1 MSQQQ
6 AISTAEP
13 ATSDTRA
20 KTQTVIVTGAGGQL
34 GYELQQSVPKHIN
47 LVALDSATLDITSSR
62 QINLALEQYQPD
74 GIINAA
80 AYTAVDKAE
89 EDDEQAWLVN
99 NTAPALIAQ
108 AIAAR
113 VEQGQQPTKLIQI
126 STDFVFD
133 GQQATPYTPDTATD
147 SPLGVYGASKLAGEQ
162 AVARYLPD
170 ALIIRTSWLYSAHGN
185 NFVKSMLRLMHEKEQ
200 LGIVYDQVGSPT
212 WANTL
217 AQTTWGLLE
226 QNSSGIH
233 HCSDN
238 GVASWYDFAA
248 AIQEEAIT
256 IGLLDKSIPLRPIR
270 SSEYPTPAQRPAY
283 SVMDKSGT
291 EATLGITLPY
301 WRSSLRQ
308 MLNQLQQQTT
318 EQTNNS

>member
-1 MSQQQ
+1 MPVEQ
-6 AISTAEP
+6 T
-13 ATSDTRA
+13 TS
-20 KTQTVIVTGAGGQL
+20 QTVIVTGAGGQL
-34 GYELQQSVPKHIN
+34 GYELQQSVPAHVKLI
-47 LVALDSATLDITSSR
+47 ALDSKALDITSSR
-62 QINLALEQYQPD
+62 QINQAIEQHQPD
-74 GIINAA
+74 CIINAA

-89 EDDEQAWLVN
+89 DDDEQAWLVN

-113 VEQGQQPTKLIQI
+113 AEQGHSISIVQI

-133 GQQATPYTPDTATD
+133 GQQATPYSTDAPTD

-162 AVARYLPD
+162 AVAKYLPD
-170 ALIIRTSWLYSAHGN
+170 ALIIRTSWLYSAHGH
-185 NFVKSMLRLMHEKEQ
+185 NFVKSMLRLMQEKEQ
-200 LGIVYDQVGSPT
+200 LGIVYDQLGSPT
-212 WANTL
+212 WALTL
-217 AQTTWGLLE
+217 AQTTWGLIE
-226 QNSSGIH
+226 QNASGIH

-248 AIQEEAIT
+248 AIQEEANH

-283 SVMDKSGT
+283 SVMDKSTT
-291 EATLGITLPY
+291 EATLGTTLPY

-308 MLNQLQQQTT
+308 MLKQLKQQTT
-318 EQTNNS
+318 